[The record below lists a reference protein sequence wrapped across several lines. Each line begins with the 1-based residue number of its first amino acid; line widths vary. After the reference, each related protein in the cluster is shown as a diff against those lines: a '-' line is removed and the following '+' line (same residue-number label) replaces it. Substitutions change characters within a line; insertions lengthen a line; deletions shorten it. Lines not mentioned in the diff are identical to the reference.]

1 MDDIRIPVPSLVILA
16 GPSGAGK
23 SAWAEEWFRP
33 DQVVSS
39 DRLRSLVGEGEHDQA
54 AGEAA
59 FDLLERVLD
68 HRMAR
73 RLLTVV
79 DTLGMNAE
87 RRSAWRERARAAGM
101 PAFVVAF
108 DTPPAVCR
116 TRNRNRPD
124 PVPDRVL
131 GSQLRRWPGERQE
144 IDAETWDGVLTPGPV
159 RLVLPGFGTSDEAA
173 RRQSEEPKPLRFGL
187 QISRFAWEG
196 GAARLADHLAAA
208 AVAADQA
215 GFEGLWV
222 MDHLLQIP
230 QVGRVWEDLPE
241 STTTLGFLAGITT
254 GIGLGTMVT
263 PVTLRAPGLLAK
275 TVATIDVLSGGRAR
289 LGLGLGWW
297 EREHLAFG
305 LPFPP
310 VADRYLLLE
319 DTIGVLRA
327 LWGPGSR
334 PYAGKTISLPETG
347 CYPRPL
353 QERLPIVVGGSG
365 ERRTLRVVAELAD
378 GCNLMGDADK
388 VATKVRALHRHC
400 SEVGRP
406 PEEIEVTHL
415 STALVGRDR
424 AEVDQLVDRL
434 RPARTS
440 LDRYASAVNAGTV
453 EDHIGRFRRLAETGV
468 DTAIVSM
475 PDLPDVEAVERFAPV
490 IAAFNL

>member
-1 MDDIRIPVPSLVILA
+1 MEELRIPLPSLVILA

-23 SAWAEEWFRP
+23 SAWAAERFRS

-39 DRLRSLVGEGEHDQA
+39 DRLRGMVGEGEHDQEA
-54 AGEAA
+54 SEAA

-68 HRMAR
+68 YRMAR

-87 RRSAWRERARAAGM
+87 RRAAWRQRAREADM

-108 DTPPAVCR
+108 DTPADVCR
-116 TRNRNRPD
+116 ARNRNRPD

-131 GSQLRRWPGERQE
+131 VSQLRRWSRERASIE
-144 IDAETWDGVLTPGPV
+144 AETWDGLLTPGPV
-159 RLVLPGFGTSDEAA
+159 RVVQPRFRTAHEAA
-173 RRQSEEPKPLRFGL
+173 RRQSQDPRRVRFGL
-187 QISRFAWEG
+187 QISRFAWDG
-196 GAARLADHLAAA
+196 GAATLAERLA
-208 AVAADQA
+208 AVAVAAEQV
-215 GFEGLWV
+215 GFDGLWL

-241 STTTLGFLAGITT
+241 STTTIGFLAGTT
-254 GIGLGTMVT
+254 SSIGLGTLVT
-263 PVTLRAPGLLAK
+263 PVTFRAPALLAK

-297 EREHLAFG
+297 EREHLAYG
-305 LPFPP
+305 LAFPP
-310 VADRYLLLE
+310 VPDRYLLLQ

-327 LWGPGSR
+327 LWGPGTR
-334 PYAGKTISLPETG
+334 PFTGKTITLPETG

-353 QERLPIVVGGSG
+353 QERLPIIIGGSG
-365 ERRTLRVVAELAD
+365 ERRTLRVAAEFSD
-378 GCNLMGDADK
+378 GCNLMGDPEK
-388 VATKVRALHRHC
+388 VAEKVRALHRHC
-400 SEVGRP
+400 ADVGRR
-406 PEEIEVTHL
+406 PEEVEVTHL

-424 AEVDQLVDRL
+424 SELDGLVERL

-440 LDRYASAVNAGTV
+440 PDRFAAAVSAGTV
-453 EDHIGRFRRLAETGV
+453 EDHVGRIRQLAEGGV
-468 DTAIVSM
+468 GTAIVAL

-490 IAAFNL
+490 IAAFG